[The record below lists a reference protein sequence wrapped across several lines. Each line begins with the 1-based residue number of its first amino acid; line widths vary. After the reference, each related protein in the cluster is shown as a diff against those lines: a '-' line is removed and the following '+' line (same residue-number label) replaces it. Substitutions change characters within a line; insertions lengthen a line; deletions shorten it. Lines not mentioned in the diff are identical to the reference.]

1 MRSRRLF
8 AAEAGEGILVVD
20 CDGTAA
26 TATIASTTFTAELAA
41 TSATATTAELATITS
56 SIASE
61 ATSVAAFAAVSSI
74 TTATATSTTVATTTA
89 VRASWSFFEGVVD
102 VQEFLAVLAFTL
114 AASLLLALEVVF
126 ALFLGDLLSR
136 FPLLSIL
143 GALVRS
149 TGFLQAETLKLL
161 LSLLSKIIGIRL
173 GVVLWLRFRRLS
185 SWLCCRG
192 GLTILVTALSN
203 SLFAILGSKLLTGS
217 LVGPFSIASLL
228 TPAVTDLLLMIAA

>member
-1 MRSRRLF
+1 
-8 AAEAGEGILVVD
+8 
-20 CDGTAA
+20 
-26 TATIASTTFTAELAA
+26 
-41 TSATATTAELATITS
+41 
-56 SIASE
+56 
-61 ATSVAAFAAVSSI
+61 
-74 TTATATSTTVATTTA
+74 
-89 VRASWSFFEGVVD
+89 
-102 VQEFLAVLAFTL
+102 VLAFTL

-173 GVVLWLRFRRLS
+173 GVVLWLRFSRFG
-185 SWLCCRG
+185 SWLCSGSR
-192 GLTILVTALSN
+192 LAILVTTLSD
-203 SLFAILGSKLLTGS
+203 SFFAILSSKLLASS
-217 LVGPFSIASLL
+217 LVGPFAIASLL